1 MSTEEDIRLPPIS
14 MSERTSLEKGFR
26 RPRSKIFTAKIES
39 TLNSFSTWPA
49 HVSSQTVKPRGQKHA
64 GAEVNT
70 HHGCGY
76 EFGGSVAKP
85 RFLEQLEC
93 YLKGELT
100 SLDMLS
106 PKLQEEKLQAY
117 REVFDYFIEAFKT
130 YKPLLSAIKREYDTT
145 LSYLQEQIRE
155 LEPLRAQLVLLS
167 EQCEQRI
174 LGLRELERAEIR
186 AVKQEQ
192 QHLLQV
198 IESMKEQ
205 QRGLQTQVCHLKE
218 ELAAQYLLYREE
230 RDARKLLIA
239 SISNMSYSTDEEPEE
254 EQDGEKVLKDDDPVK
269 EKLALKVCR
278 EDLSRAQVELNRLH
292 AEYGDVVPRR
302 DWENL
307 DCMYQENLLK
317 LQTLQSDF
325 DQMKSEYD
333 TLLGVHREVS
343 MQRDSLQ
350 SELEVFQE
358 ASTPRPHW
366 EQCADVIGSRERC
379 SQLLDG
385 QSSQKRL
392 EILLEELSSISLE
405 QKEFFTGLGRSSDV
419 PIYLHYE
426 GQLRNLRL
434 KKNDVL
440 RIIKDIWKGKASED
454 EKLDASSDLKEFL
467 HKYLER
473 QHGDQAGEWAYSL
486 LDAIKRYLKDDFIG
500 LFYDI
505 LTGKVDESLYHGQTL
520 LLSHLL
526 KVFIQT
532 DSAETGLLTL
542 SEFSEA
548 LRMAFPLKGEQDIE
562 ELVVAAQSNQE
573 TSKGSI
579 AYQRLYTED
588 SEGGNSEF
596 LALVKRQGMAE
607 RHQYINQLK
616 VQLRDRREVSVEDLR
631 TAFKIIDPTLDSAT
645 LDWNLSIVF
654 QTKELRLHTALLD
667 TEVALQRLSVANVS
681 RAGPMPQLE

>member
-1 MSTEEDIRLPPIS
+1 MPLKH
-14 MSERTSLEKGFR
+14 TS
-26 RPRSKIFTAKIES
+26 
-39 TLNSFSTWPA
+39 
-49 HVSSQTVKPRGQKHA
+49 H
-64 GAEVNT
+64 
-70 HHGCGY
+70 C
-76 EFGGSVAKP
+76 
-85 RFLEQLEC
+85 C
-93 YLKGELT
+93 
-100 SLDMLS
+100 
-106 PKLQEEKLQAY
+106 
-117 REVFDYFIEAFKT
+117 
-130 YKPLLSAIKREYDTT
+130 LLSKGNMTPLYVCIFFLLSFFYHSDAIGAA
-145 LSYLQEQIRE
+145 YLQEQIRE

-239 SISNMSYSTDEEPEE
+239 SISNMSYM
-254 EQDGEKVLKDDDPVK
+254 LKDDDPVK

-317 LQTLQSDF
+317 CLISLLQLQTLQSDF

-440 RIIKDIWKGKASED
+440 RIIKDIWKGK
-454 EKLDASSDLKEFL
+454 LDASSDLKEFL

-579 AYQRLYTED
+579 AYQRLYTEV
-588 SEGGNSEF
+588 SSKTLHNHSTKCTYMENVFSMNFAFTWLTVASGVTLLHCFSHCKSPNICRYKGG
-596 LALVKRQGMAE
+596 LYHAYKICIL
-607 RHQYINQLK
+607 Y
-616 VQLRDRREVSVEDLR
+616 DL
-631 TAFKIIDPTLDSAT
+631 F
-645 LDWNLSIVF
+645 
-654 QTKELRLHTALLD
+654 
-667 TEVALQRLSVANVS
+667 
-681 RAGPMPQLE
+681 

>member
-1 MSTEEDIRLPPIS
+1 M
-14 MSERTSLEKGFR
+14 K
-26 RPRSKIFTAKIES
+26 
-39 TLNSFSTWPA
+39 
-49 HVSSQTVKPRGQKHA
+49 
-64 GAEVNT
+64 
-70 HHGCGY
+70 
-76 EFGGSVAKP
+76 
-85 RFLEQLEC
+85 
-93 YLKGELT
+93 
-100 SLDMLS
+100 
-106 PKLQEEKLQAY
+106 AY

-254 EQDGEKVLKDDDPVK
+254 EQDEVLKDDDPVK

-419 PIYLHYE
+419 PIYLRYE

-454 EKLDASSDLKEFL
+454 EKVPLSQSDRCLDASSDLKEFL

-473 QHGDQAGEWAYSL
+473 QHGEQAGEWAYSL
-486 LDAIKRYLKDDFIG
+486 LDAIKRYLKDDFVG

-505 LTGKVDESLYHGQTL
+505 LTGKVKCTCSLRVGCRIELSVALRQVDESLYHGQTL

>member
-317 LQTLQSDF
+317 
-325 DQMKSEYD
+325 
-333 TLLGVHREVS
+333 
-343 MQRDSLQ
+343 
-350 SELEVFQE
+350 
-358 ASTPRPHW
+358 
-366 EQCADVIGSRERC
+366 
-379 SQLLDG
+379 
-385 QSSQKRL
+385 
-392 EILLEELSSISLE
+392 
-405 QKEFFTGLGRSSDV
+405 GRSSDV